1 MSPNPLR
8 QLETFGQSVWLDFIE
23 RSFVRYGGLAK
34 MIKEDGISGVT
45 SNPAIFHQAITVG
58 ASYRAA
64 IDALGRAGLAAHE
77 IYEALVIEDIRDA
90 ATALHGV
97 YQRSNGREG
106 FVSLEVSPLMAR
118 DPDETYW
125 EAKRL
130 WALVNR
136 PNLAIKV
143 PGTVQGIEAIRRLTA
158 DGINVNV
165 TLLFSVERYEAVAEA
180 FIEGLSERSARK
192 LPLEPVASVAS
203 FFLSRIDA
211 LLDAR
216 LDAAGTSEASE
227 LRGQC
232 AIGCARAAYSHY
244 RHLLESPRWRAL
256 QARGAR
262 SHRLLWASTGTKDPA
277 YSDVK
282 YVDAL
287 IYPNTVT
294 ALPPATLAA
303 YRDHGR
309 PARQSLDSR
318 AADVAVDEL
327 ARRLAD
333 AEIDLHAIANQL
345 EDEGIQKFVEPHE
358 AILAS
363 LRTRIALLKG

>member
-8 QLETFGQSVWLDFIE
+8 QLEALGPSVWLDFIE
-23 RSFVRYGGLAK
+23 RDFVRGGGLAK
-34 MIKEDGISGVT
+34 LIHEDGVSGVT
-45 SNPAIFHQAITVG
+45 SNPAIFHQAIAEG

-64 IDALGRAGLAAHE
+64 VDELARAGLAAHE
-77 IYEALVIEDIRDA
+77 IHEALVIEDIRDA
-90 ATALHGV
+90 ADALHDT
-97 YQRSNGREG
+97 YQRSNERDG

-118 DPDETYW
+118 DQDETYW

-130 WALVNR
+130 WALVDR
-136 PNLAIKV
+136 PNLMIKV
-143 PGTVQGIEAIRRLTA
+143 PGTVQGIEAIRRLTT

-180 FIEGLSERSARK
+180 FIEGLSERAARN
-192 LPLEPVASVAS
+192 LPLQKVASVAS

-211 LLDAR
+211 LLDPK
-216 LDAAGTSEASE
+216 LDAAGTPEAQA

-232 AIGCARAAYSHY
+232 AIACARAAYSHN
-244 RHLLESPRWRAL
+244 RQLFDSPRCRAL

-262 SHRLLWASTGTKDPA
+262 PHRLLWASTGTKDPA

-287 IYPNTVT
+287 VYPDTIT
-294 ALPPATLAA
+294 TLPPSTLAA

-309 PARQSLDSR
+309 PATQTVDSR
-318 AADVAVDEL
+318 AADVAVSEL

-333 AEIDLHAIANQL
+333 AEIDWHATAKQL
-345 EDEGIQKFVEPHE
+345 EEEGIRKFVEPHE

-363 LRTRIALLKG
+363 LRSRIALKG

>member
-1 MSPNPLR
+1 MASNPLR
-8 QLETFGQSVWLDFIE
+8 QLEAHGQSVWLDFIE
-23 RSFVRYGGLAK
+23 RGFLRNGGLAK
-34 MIKEDGISGVT
+34 LIREDGVSGVT
-45 SNPAIFHQAITVG
+45 SNPAIFHQAISQG
-58 ASYRAA
+58 ESYRAA
-64 IDALGRAGLAAHE
+64 IDELARDGLAAHE
-77 IYEALVIEDIRDA
+77 IHEALVIEDIRDA
-90 ATALHGV
+90 ATALHEV
-97 YQRSNGREG
+97 YRGSNGRDG

-118 DPDETYW
+118 DADETYW

-136 PNLAIKV
+136 PNLMIKV
-143 PGTVQGIEAIRRLTA
+143 PGTVQGIDAIRRLIA

-165 TLLFSVERYEAVAEA
+165 TQLFSVERYEAVAEA

-211 LLDAR
+211 LLDPK
-216 LDAAGTSEASE
+216 LDAAGTSAARA

-232 AIGCARAAYSHY
+232 AIACARAAYGY
-244 RHLLESPRWRAL
+244 NRKLLDSPRWRAL

-262 SHRLLWASTGTKDPA
+262 PHRLLWASTGTKDPA

-287 IYPNTVT
+287 VYPGTVT
-294 ALPPATLAA
+294 TLPPATLAA

-309 PARQSLDSR
+309 PTRQTVDSR
-318 AADVAVDEL
+318 ATDVAVSEL

-333 AEIDLHAIANQL
+333 ADVDWHAVARQL
-345 EDEGIQKFVEPHE
+345 EEEGIRKFVEPHE

-363 LRTRIALLKG
+363 LRTRIALPER